1 MGAPVMFKS
10 KTKTSLVAQWAG
22 IHLTVQETRPILG
35 PGKNSH
41 AAGQLRPCAPSCGA

>member
-10 KTKTSLVAQWAG
+10 KTKGTSLVAQWAG

-35 PGKNSH
+35 LGRIH
-41 AAGQLRPCAPSCGA
+41 MLRGN